1 MKTAAVLAF
10 SGLLIGALLIV
21 KPKPLEAAM
30 LKDFLITAEKATAF
44 FPGAQPSPI
53 LAEETGEVRT
63 QGEISRE
70 STKTP
75 DEVSREA
82 LDSARETEEQAQ
94 EDAEEAA

>member
-1 MKTAAVLAF
+1 MTGVEITRTFLTARCGCRSHTSCLKTVL
-10 SGLLIGALLIV
+10 GQKCLNLKYRLY
-21 KPKPLEAAM
+21 PKS
-30 LKDFLITAEKATAF
+30 
-44 FPGAQPSPI
+44 GAQPSPI

-94 EDAEEAA
+94 EDVEEAA